1 MTDPE
6 RDQKPDE
13 RAPRTGAEPEK
24 HSGGGQL
31 EVPNEPPPKLGPG
44 GKWLVLIIAVLALL
58 GAGFGIAT
66 RVRSRGALKD
76 GTLASAAPIV
86 SVIAANQ
93 GGSSQEIV
101 IPGTANAF
109 TDAPIYARTSGYVR
123 RWYADIGARV
133 HKGQVLADIDSPE
146 IDQQLAQAKAD
157 LGTSQANERLAKLTA
172 DRYQE
177 LAKTDSVSKQD
188 ADNAVETYSA
198 RRAATLSS
206 LANARRAEQLVS
218 FEKVEAPFDGIIT
231 ARNTDIGQL
240 VDAGSSGGP
249 ARELFHI
256 ATNDRLRVFIGVPQ
270 TGSDATSP
278 GVPVDVTLPERP
290 GRSYPGKVVRNAGSI
305 DPTTR
310 TLLVEIDMDNTKG
323 EILPGTSVR
332 VHLKSLSA
340 QPTLLL
346 PVSAVLFRSEGP
358 RVAVLANGNHA
369 KLVAVTLGRDYGSAL
384 EVTSGLTKDS
394 QVIDSPPDSLI
405 DGQQVQVVRSAQP
418 ATPGTPQ
425 KP

>member
-1 MTDPE
+1 MTE
-6 RDQKPDE
+6 KQRDEKE
-13 RAPRTGAEPEK
+13 SKAPSPRDD
-24 HSGGGQL
+24 SGEAANPSGGQL
-31 EVPNEPPPKLGPG
+31 EVPREPPPKIGAG
-44 GKWLVLIIAVLALL
+44 GKWVVIVLAIAALL

-66 RVRSRGALKD
+66 RVHSRGKLKD
-76 GTLASAAPIV
+76 DTLASAAPIV
-86 SVIAANQ
+86 KVIAANH
-93 GGSSQEIV
+93 GGASQEIV
-101 IPGTANAF
+101 IPGTAQAF
-109 TDAPIYARTSGYVR
+109 TDAPIYARTNGYVR

-133 HKGQVLADIDSPE
+133 RKGQVLADIDAPE
-146 IDQQLAQAKAD
+146 IDQQLAQARAD
-157 LGTSQANERLAKLTA
+157 LGTAQANERLAKRTA
-172 DRYQE
+172 DRYAE
-177 LAKTDSVSKQD
+177 LAKTDSVSRQD

-206 LANARRAEQLVS
+206 LANSRRAEQLVS

-270 TGSDATSP
+270 TGSSAAVA
-278 GVPVDVTLPERP
+278 GLPVDVTIPERP
-290 GRSYPGKVVRNAGSI
+290 GRLFPGKVIRNAGSI

-310 TLLVEIDMDNTKG
+310 TLLVEIDMDNAKG

-332 VHLKSLSA
+332 VHLKGSSA
-340 QPTLLL
+340 VSGLLL

-358 RVAVLANGNHA
+358 RVAVLTNGNHA
-369 KLVAVTLGRDYGSAL
+369 QLLPVTLGRDYGTAL
-384 EVTSGLTKDS
+384 EITSGLTADS

-405 DGQQVQVVRSAQP
+405 DGQQVQIVRDAKP
-418 ATPGTPQ
+418 AGAP
-425 KP
+425 KS